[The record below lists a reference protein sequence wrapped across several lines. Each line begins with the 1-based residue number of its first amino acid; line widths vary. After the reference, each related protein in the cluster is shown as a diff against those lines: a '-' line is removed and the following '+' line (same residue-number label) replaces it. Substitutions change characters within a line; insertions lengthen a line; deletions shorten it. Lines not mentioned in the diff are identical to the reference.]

1 MTTYRTDDHKGRSLV
16 WRGVP
21 FLALIVALVW
31 ALCTVW
37 LASAEPLLPT
47 QPSDAP
53 TAFPQSAQRQ
63 YLSAGVAREHGQANM
78 YDMRGALLQ
87 AGLSARWVVARLSDV
102 TLYVDPDPA
111 SAVVDTDFTV
121 EVWCRVEAGEEVT
134 GVVGV
139 DIHMSFDPTY
149 LEVNSLTPGP
159 ALNAILA
166 NSVNNTAGTIYYA
179 AGRLESPPNPV
190 MGEFLLF
197 TLNLHA
203 KAATESTPLAFT
215 AATVVGLNSL
225 QHTVTTLDGE
235 VRISDVTPTSTVIP
249 SPTQTPEPTLTP
261 TLTPSMTPSSTLEP
275 TPTET
280 LTPSITPTPSPTPI
294 MTDVPD
300 PSRTPT
306 RHPGLTEII
315 LRQDKDGYTGFED
328 TYISANFEERN
339 LNFCAEHDLWLGS
352 PNVQRILFRADLQN
366 LPGGVTIPPH
376 MVIEYAVLTLFQ
388 NGGSDNSLDAVVYPI
403 SRSVEFCFA
412 NWVSATHTTR
422 WGNEGCDQPN
432 SDRGADFVFDREVF
446 PTWQQGGFY
455 PFDFDITSLVQMW
468 VSDPQSNR
476 GLLIGTVGSVA
487 SSFSF
492 ASSDHPWEEIRPLL
506 LIRFRSGPTSTPTS
520 TRTPTATPTPTVTA
534 TPTTTPTN
542 TPTATATGLARGS
555 IRGVTFENRN
565 ANQVRDPG
573 EPGVAGVTV
582 ELRRTTGEL
591 VATATSRSDGSYI
604 FSEVDPGDYH
614 LRLGTLPAG
623 YRPGGPGPWPV
634 QVFAGYSST
643 VDIPLVREF
652 GVYLPIWLRNRP

>member
-1 MTTYRTDDHKGRSLV
+1 MRIDTKTDDHKGRLLIQRWVPLLMFTASLV
-16 WRGVP
+16 WM
-21 FLALIVALVW
+21 
-31 ALCTVW
+31 LCTIW
-37 LASAEPLLPT
+37 LASADPVPVT
-47 QPSDAP
+47 QTND
-53 TAFPQSAQRQ
+53 
-63 YLSAGVAREHGQANM
+63 G
-78 YDMRGALLQ
+78 MRNDHVQ
-87 AGLSARWVVARLSDV
+87 ARLSAQGSTLLRLSNV
-102 TLYVDPDPA
+102 TLYVDPNPA
-111 SAVVDTDFTV
+111 SALVGTNFSVG
-121 EVWCRVEAGEEVT
+121 VWCRVEPGEEVT

-139 DIHMSFDPTY
+139 DLYMSFDPTY
-149 LEVNSLTPGP
+149 LEVNSLTPGS

-166 NSVNNTAGTIYYA
+166 NQVNNAAGTIYYA

-197 TLNLHA
+197 TLNLRA
-203 KAATESTPLAFT
+203 KAATESTLLDFT

-225 QHTVTTLDGE
+225 QHTVTAVDGN
-235 VRISDVTPTSTVIP
+235 VRIVTPPPTATST
-249 SPTQTPEPTLTP
+249 PTRTP
-261 TLTPSMTPSSTLEP
+261 TVTPSITPSSTPTP

-280 LTPSITPTPSPTPI
+280 LTPSITPI
-294 MTDVPD
+294 MTEVPD

-306 RHPGLTEII
+306 RRPDLTEII
-315 LRQDKDGYTGFED
+315 LRQGKDGYTGFED
-328 TYISANFEERN
+328 TYISAYFEERE

-388 NGGSDNSLDAVVYPI
+388 NGGSDNALDAVVYPI
-403 SRSVEFCFA
+403 SRSVEFCVA

-422 WGNEGCDQPN
+422 WGIEGCDQPN

-455 PFDFDITSLVQMW
+455 PFDFEITSLVQMW
-468 VSDPQSNR
+468 VSNPQSNR
-476 GLLIGTVGSVA
+476 GLLIGTIGSVA
-487 SSFSF
+487 SRFSF

-520 TRTPTATPTPTVTA
+520 TRTPTATPTPTATSTPSVTPTSTPSITI
-534 TPTTTPTN
+534 TPTTI
-542 TPTATATGLARGS
+542 ARGS

-573 EPGVAGVTV
+573 EPGVAGATV
-582 ELRRTTGEL
+582 ELYRTTGDL
-591 VATATSRSDGSYI
+591 VGRATSRSDGSYV

-614 LRLGTLPAG
+614 LRLGTLPTG

-643 VDIPLVREF
+643 VDIPLVREI